1 MQYIVGDVSVQRV
14 DRYRFESQFGGDR
27 IDRIFAELPLEE
39 YLPDSGIAAGF
50 DQVAEVRRRRLFPF
64 VFEWNLR
71 QSVIVRQVGQRRVED
86 HKGGLPSGESLLQC
100 AIQ

>member
-71 QSVIVRQVGQRRVED
+71 QSVIVRQVCRPAKVSCNAR
-86 HKGGLPSGESLLQC
+86 SSESNC
-100 AIQ
+100 RSKRS

>member
-39 YLPDSGIAAGF
+39 YLPDSGIAAG
-50 DQVAEVRRRRLFPF
+50 P
-64 VFEWNLR
+64 
-71 QSVIVRQVGQRRVED
+71 
-86 HKGGLPSGESLLQC
+86 
-100 AIQ
+100 